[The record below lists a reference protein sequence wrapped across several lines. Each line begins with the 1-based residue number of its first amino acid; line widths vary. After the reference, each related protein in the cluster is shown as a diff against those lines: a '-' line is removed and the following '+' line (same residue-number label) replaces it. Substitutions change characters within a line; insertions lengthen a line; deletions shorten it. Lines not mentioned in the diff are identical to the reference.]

1 MHGLRRAAFPL
12 SVPYTQPCQWG
23 SATAPSGSLGRRR
36 TRECQPRHE
45 VQLQGTVSL
54 CPTPALRFAPWRAE
68 AQHLL
73 HGAVDGYAQ
82 EIVFANTLISPQLS
96 TCYRN
101 RCSEIMALEC
111 LQFILTW
118 YSLFRKSPRVNFYLF
133 TSFTLFLVQAL
144 FWASIKGVYFF

>member
-1 MHGLRRAAFPL
+1 MASEGLRFL
-12 SVPYTQPCQWG
+12 SLSLIPSPGSEEVQLHLLAPWG
-23 SATAPSGSLGRRR
+23 ERGPGSVSQG
-36 TRECQPRHE
+36 TKYSCK
-45 VQLQGTVSL
+45 VQLQGTVSP

-111 LQFILTW
+111 LQFILT
-118 YSLFRKSPRVNFYLF
+118 
-133 TSFTLFLVQAL
+133 
-144 FWASIKGVYFF
+144 